1 MSYLARC
8 FCLICLLLF
17 CKTGYSQKI
26 ILIDNTNNIPI
37 SDVTVFGKQSFKSII
52 SNNKGIVDLEQFD
65 KRDTLLIG
73 HVSYNSIELINNSI
87 TNNTI
92 IFLEPNTQALSEVIL
107 SVARSKESKEKI
119 SKQVSLITKKDLKL
133 DLPQTAADLL
143 NYASGVRVQK
153 SQGGGGSPVIRGFE
167 ANRVLLVIDGVR
179 MNNAIYR
186 SGHLQNSITINPN
199 SLERTE
205 VIYGPS
211 SVGYGSDALG
221 GVVHYYT
228 KTPKINNS
236 NKWLSRG
243 VSSYNSRLNNIVQNL
258 DFEHSTN
265 KWASY
270 TNFSFSKFGDI
281 VMGNNRKHGFDD
293 WGLDNHYLDSK
304 LLNSSEINN
313 DNPNTQLNTAY
324 SQFDFMQK
332 FNILL
337 SESSNMIVNF
347 QHF

>member
-1 MSYLARC
+1 MSYLVR
-8 FCLICLLLF
+8 FFISISLLF
-17 CKTGYSQKI
+17 VFNSGYSQKI
-26 ILIDNTNNIPI
+26 IIIDSSDNLPI
-37 SDVTVFGKQSFKSII
+37 SNVTVFGKQSLKSLI
-52 SNNKGIVDLEQFD
+52 SNDKGIVDLEQFHQN
-65 KRDTLLIG
+65 DTLLIG
-73 HVSYNSIELINNSI
+73 HISYSSIQLINNLTS
-87 TNNTI
+87 NNTKV
-92 IFLEPNTQALSEVIL
+92 FLEPNTQALSEVIL
-107 SVARSKESKEKI
+107 SVARNKESREKI
-119 SKQVSLITKKDLKL
+119 SKQVSLITNKDLKM
-133 DLPQTAADLL
+133 DLPQTSADLL
-143 NYASGVRVQK
+143 TYASGVRVQK
-153 SQGGGGSPVIRGFE
+153 SQGGGGSPIIRGFE

-221 GVVHYYT
+221 GVVHFYT

-270 TNFSFSKFGDI
+270 TNFSFSKFGDRAAKEAAPVRSRSGRVLMRSI
-281 VMGNNRKHGFDD
+281 GVTKITLAHCQAFLHEKR
-293 WGLDNHYLDSK
+293 
-304 LLNSSEINN
+304 I
-313 DNPNTQLNTAY
+313 
-324 SQFDFMQK
+324 
-332 FNILL
+332 
-337 SESSNMIVNF
+337 
-347 QHF
+347 